1 MGGAGLGSETS
12 SGGTRVSPG
21 MTACFGSALW
31 PRPCPALPTP
41 TSPGMPSLS
50 TTLTDRRKTTPPQE
64 RVHGEHPDTSR
75 AIPPRCPEQP
85 RNQTPQRPGRGL
97 ARPPELRPARSAPTA
112 NSTGRE
118 ARPGAGPSG
127 GGGEFRA
134 PTFLGRVFW
143 RLTLGGRGLGWKSRP
158 RGQVWS
164 ERPSRGFS
172 GALQRCAQRGGA
184 ERRPCDPRPH
194 GTRLPFSRRIP
205 WRVGAPRAPP
215 SKRLINRV
223 ALL

>member
-1 MGGAGLGSETS
+1 MMGGAGLGSETS

-21 MTACFGSALW
+21 MTPRFGSALW

-75 AIPPRCPEQP
+75 AIPPRRPEQP

-97 ARPPELRPARSAPTA
+97 ARPPELRPARSAPRLETP
-112 NSTGRE
+112 R
-118 ARPGAGPSG
+118 G
-127 GGGEFRA
+127 GKRGQGQGLRGGQFRA

-172 GALQRCAQRGGA
+172 GALQRCAQRDGA
-184 ERRPCDPRPH
+184 KQRPH
-194 GTRLPFSRRIP
+194 GTRVPFTRRIP
-205 WRVGAPRAPP
+205 WRVGAPRAPL

-223 ALL
+223 ELL

>member
-75 AIPPRCPEQP
+75 AIPPRRPEQP

-97 ARPPELRPARSAPTA
+97 ARPPELRPACSAPTA
-112 NSTGRE
+112 GNSTGRE

-127 GGGEFRA
+127 GGSSEDPRFWA
-134 PTFLGRVFW
+134 VFW

-172 GALQRCAQRGGA
+172 GALQRCAQRDGA
-184 ERRPCDPRPH
+184 KQRPH
-194 GTRLPFSRRIP
+194 GTRVPFTRRIP
-205 WRVGAPRAPP
+205 WRVGAPRAPL

-223 ALL
+223 ELL

>member
-1 MGGAGLGSETS
+1 MMGGAGLGSETS

-21 MTACFGSALW
+21 MTPRFGSALW

-50 TTLTDRRKTTPPQE
+50 TTLTDRRKTTPLQE

-75 AIPPRCPEQP
+75 AIPPRRPEQP

-112 NSTGRE
+112 GNSTGRE

-127 GGGEFRA
+127 GGGVQSTHVSGQSVLA
-134 PTFLGRVFW
+134 TDS
-143 RLTLGGRGLGWKSRP
+143 GGPGAGVEIPPPRSGL
-158 RGQVWS
+158 
-164 ERPSRGFS
+164 E
-172 GALQRCAQRGGA
+172 
-184 ERRPCDPRPH
+184 
-194 GTRLPFSRRIP
+194 
-205 WRVGAPRAPP
+205 
-215 SKRLINRV
+215 
-223 ALL
+223 